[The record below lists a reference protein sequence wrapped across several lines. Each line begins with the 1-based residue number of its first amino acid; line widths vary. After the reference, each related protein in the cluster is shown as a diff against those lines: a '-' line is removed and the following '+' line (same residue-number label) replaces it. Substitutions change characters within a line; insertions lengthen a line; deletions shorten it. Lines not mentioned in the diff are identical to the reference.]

1 MKWCLV
7 SYFCVSI
14 LLLEI
19 LNSFSVEGL
28 ALPAN
33 PKRKSKNVL
42 TENSDQANSDH
53 NSDLI
58 PIPDNLLKKPTSKKV
73 HGKTDKKVTRF
84 SSFCLC
90 VIKQNVVNV
99 KKRMVI
105 HFFTSTDSV
114 CKEAY
119 NYPKPKRL

>member
-1 MKWCLV
+1 VSDLGYHKSDFYIFLQNENFLVAAKMKWWSV

-58 PIPDNLLKKPTSKKV
+58 PIPDNLLKKPTPKKV
-73 HGKTDKKVTRF
+73 HGKTAKKILV
-84 SSFCLC
+84 LL
-90 VIKQNVVNV
+90 
-99 KKRMVI
+99 
-105 HFFTSTDSV
+105 HFAFLSLN
-114 CKEAY
+114 KM
-119 NYPKPKRL
+119 L